1 MSLLCLLLDSILA
14 PCSLPLAARACRS
27 TAFQPPCIFILDKPL
42 AGCTVFFSPS
52 VPRSG
57 GPAFSSPHRKPAS
70 QAATGRFRGPG
81 WGRVAT
87 WRESPHNRPH
97 RGKQRGTGRA
107 GLSPLP
113 LPVYIAISGLSWS
126 SSHHWPG
133 RAGHFLL
140 HYLCAVILQ
149 RQPGLLLAVSF
160 HLSPEKLFFC
170 WIERI

>member
-1 MSLLCLLLDSILA
+1 MAPGPEIGAGVETPQPLA
-14 PCSLPLAARACRS
+14 PTRIAGRCDLRGSPKGA
-27 TAFQPPCIFILDKPL
+27 TALSS
-42 AGCTVFFSPS
+42 TVFFSPS

>member
-1 MSLLCLLLDSILA
+1 MA
-14 PCSLPLAARACRS
+14 PGPENGAWVETPQPSAPTRIAGRCGSSGGAARPPLFIPHRFLFPIRPS
-27 TAFQPPCIFILDKPL
+27 LRRPGVFQPPPQTRLTDRDR
-42 AGCTVFFSPS
+42 AVWE
-52 VPRSG
+52 
-57 GPAFSSPHRKPAS
+57 A
-70 QAATGRFRGPG
+70 G

-113 LPVYIAISGLSWS
+113 LPDYIVISGLSWS